1 MGIQIA
7 FDLIHHF
14 YMESFN
20 KETFILSSKRATKR
34 IFSWSIGI
42 HNKNTVFLTRQT
54 IWTVLLADI
63 KRNSVAR
70 VFLNQTKYFLWSVLI
85 AHYLNIPTSPKNT
98 GEVSDV
104 NGRLFVCANCL
115 VIQIHVVPIFLVAK
129 IPLHH
134 HTLKILFFTCLYI

>member
-14 YMESFN
+14 YMESCN

-63 KRNSVAR
+63 WRNKKKFGSS
-70 VFLNQTKYFLWSVLI
+70 SVLESNQI
-85 AHYLNIPTSPKNT
+85 FPLECPNSSLFEHTNVTQEYWWSFRCKWTFICMCQLSCYSNTCRPDISWGENTFTSPY
-98 GEVSDV
+98 
-104 NGRLFVCANCL
+104 A
-115 VIQIHVVPIFLVAK
+115 
-129 IPLHH
+129 
-134 HTLKILFFTCLYI
+134 